1 LPTAKL
7 VTGFNPDIK
16 MDKLFVI
23 AIGGTGMR
31 CLESFTHLCG
41 TGMFDNQ
48 EIEVLTLD
56 TDQNNGNKGRVEEL
70 INLYNR
76 IKTSG
81 TAAGG
86 TANANTFFSAKLN
99 LYRFWTNYSSP
110 GRENYKNISKIST
123 GTPEQQH
130 ANQLISDLFL
140 DTKSVQEFALD
151 HGYRAQTH
159 LGSMLMYHGI
169 VEAARNIL
177 KGSAVESQERELD
190 AFMTKLQNAGASAR
204 VFIFGSVFGGTGA
217 SSIPVIPQAL
227 QDFTKIRS
235 NGNASIDFS
244 KAKFGSTLL
253 TEYFTFNKP
262 DTQQKSSKANSV
274 IADSSFFPLNSQAAL
289 QFYQSDPTVQ
299 KCYKLLYHIGW
310 PVESKKIDSHNT
322 SSQTITG
329 GSAQKNPCHI
339 TELLCACAAYDFFT
353 RKTGFE
359 SAKADYLYKAVEFKD
374 NSFNFSFDDFV
385 GNENKA
391 GEIFV
396 NKLGAFFSLAHISL
410 TRNGAAFDD
419 AGIKGFIKQFE
430 NQKLY
435 QYSTITDAECKD
447 INEYFKLF
455 AYTFKDAK
463 FIPGWL
469 YQVRNSVAPG
479 RFLFDSKAFA
489 DNPAELR
496 RLDVGTIF
504 TDEKHHWPKGGI
516 LSNRYGTFVEKLI
529 NTGPKN
535 EQKVNT
541 TKEKFLA
548 HIFNALTI
556 SQNFDIN

>member
-1 LPTAKL
+1 
-7 VTGFNPDIK
+7 

-41 TGMFDNQ
+41 IGMFDNQ
-48 EIEVLTLD
+48 EIEILTLD

-70 INLYNR
+70 IAVYNR
-76 IKTSG
+76 IKSTDV
-81 TAAGG
+81 AAGG
-86 TANANTFFSAKLN
+86 TPNANTFFSAKLN
-99 LYRFWTNYSSP
+99 LHRFFTNYSGL
-110 GRENYKNISKIST
+110 GRETYKNISKITT
-123 GTPEQQH
+123 GTPAQQK
-130 ANQLISDLFL
+130 ANKLISDLFL
-140 DTKSVQEFALD
+140 DTASVQEFALE

-169 VEAARNIL
+169 VEAARNL
-177 KGSAVESQERELD
+177 VKGTAVQSQERELD
-190 AFMTKLQNAGASAR
+190 GFITKMESAGANAR

-217 SSIPVIPQAL
+217 SSIPVIPKAL
-227 QDFTKIRS
+227 QDFVKIRS
-235 NGNASIDFS
+235 NGNSSIDFA

-253 TEYFTFNKP
+253 TEYFTFGKP
-262 DTQQKSSKANSV
+262 DDQQKKSKANSV
-274 IADSSFFPLNSQAAL
+274 IANSSFFPINSQAAL

-310 PVESKKIDSHNT
+310 PIESKKIDGYN
-322 SSQTITG
+322 SSNKTITG
-329 GSAQKNPCHI
+329 GTEQVNGCHI

-353 RKTGFE
+353 HNDGFN
-359 SAKADYLYKAVEFKD
+359 SAKAEYLYKAVEFTD

-410 TRNGAAFDD
+410 TKNGAAFNDS
-419 AGIKGFIKQFE
+419 GIKGFIKQCE
-430 NQKLY
+430 NQKLN
-435 QYSTITDAECKD
+435 QYSTISDAECKD

-463 FIPGWL
+463 FVPGWL

-479 RFLFDSKAFA
+479 RFLFHSKAFP
-489 DNPAELR
+489 DNQAELKK
-496 RLDVGTIF
+496 LDVGTIF
-504 TDEKHHWPKGGI
+504 LDEKHHWAKGG
-516 LSNRYGTFVEKLI
+516 LFGDRYDTFVSKLI
-529 NTGPKN
+529 NTDPKE

>member
-1 LPTAKL
+1 
-7 VTGFNPDIK
+7 

-31 CLESFTHLCG
+31 CLESFVHLCG
-41 TGMFDNQ
+41 IGMFDNQ

-81 TAAGG
+81 TSVPGG
-86 TANANTFFSAKLN
+86 TPNANTFFSAKLN
-99 LYRFWTNYSSP
+99 LHRFWTNYSSP
-110 GRENYKNISKIST
+110 GRENYKNITKILT
-123 GTPEQQH
+123 GTPEQQK
-130 ANQLISDLFL
+130 ANKLISDLFL
-140 DTKSVQEFALD
+140 DTGSVQEFALD

-159 LGSMLMYHGI
+159 LGSMLMYHGV

-177 KGSAVESQERELD
+177 KGTSVQSQERELD
-190 AFMTKLQNAGASAR
+190 EFMGKLQKAGANAR

-217 SSIPVIPQAL
+217 SSIPVIPTAL
-227 QDFTKIRS
+227 QDFVKIRS

-244 KAKFGSTLL
+244 KAKFGSILL

-262 DTQQKSSKANSV
+262 DDQQKSAKANSV

-310 PVESKKIDSHNT
+310 PIESKKIDGNNT
-322 SSQTITG
+322 TNQTITG
-329 GSAQKNPCHI
+329 GSEQKNACHI

-353 RKTGFE
+353 RTDGFDNV
-359 SAKADYLYKAVEFKD
+359 KADYLYKAVEFKD

-385 GNENKA
+385 GKDNKA

-396 NKLGAFFSLAHISL
+396 NKLGALFSLAHISL
-410 TRNGAAFDD
+410 TKNGAAFNDS
-419 AGIKGFIKQFE
+419 GIKGFIKQCE
-430 NQKLY
+430 NQKLQ
-435 QYSTITDAECKD
+435 QYSTISDAECKD

-455 AYTFKDAK
+455 AYTFKDAR
-463 FIPGWL
+463 FVPGWL

-479 RFLFDSKAFA
+479 RFLFDSKAFP
-489 DNPAELR
+489 DNQPELKK
-496 RLDVGTIF
+496 LDVGTIF
-504 TDEKHHWPKGGI
+504 LDEKHHWSKGGI
-516 LSNRYGTFVEKLI
+516 FGDRYGTFVEKLI
-529 NTGPKN
+529 NTKPKD

>member
-1 LPTAKL
+1 
-7 VTGFNPDIK
+7 

-41 TGMFDNQ
+41 IGMFDNQ
-48 EIEVLTLD
+48 EIEILTLD

-70 INLYNR
+70 IAVYNR
-76 IKTSG
+76 IKSTDV
-81 TAAGG
+81 AVGG
-86 TANANTFFSAKLN
+86 TPNANTFFSAKLN
-99 LYRFWTNYSSP
+99 LHRFFTNYSGL
-110 GRENYKNISKIST
+110 GRETYKNISKITT
-123 GTPEQQH
+123 GSPEQQK
-130 ANQLISDLFL
+130 ANKLISDLFL
-140 DTKSVQEFALD
+140 DTASVQEFSLE

-169 VEAARNIL
+169 VEAAKNL
-177 KGSAVESQERELD
+177 VKGTAVQSQERELD
-190 AFMTKLQNAGASAR
+190 GFITKLESAGANAR

-217 SSIPVIPQAL
+217 SSIPVIPKAL
-227 QDFTKIRS
+227 QDFVKIRS
-235 NGNASIDFS
+235 NGNSSIDFA
-244 KAKFGSTLL
+244 KAKFGATLL
-253 TEYFTFNKP
+253 TEYFTFGKP
-262 DTQQKSSKANSV
+262 DDQQKKSKANSV
-274 IADSSFFPLNSQAAL
+274 IADSSFFPINSQAAL

-310 PVESKKIDSHNT
+310 PIESKKIDGYN
-322 SSQTITG
+322 SSNKTITG
-329 GSAQKNPCHI
+329 GTEQVNGCHI

-353 RKTGFE
+353 RKDGFS
-359 SAKADYLYKAVEFKD
+359 SAKAEYLYKAVEFTD

-410 TRNGAAFDD
+410 TKNGAAFNDS
-419 AGIKGFIKQFE
+419 GIKGFIKQCE
-430 NQKLY
+430 NQKLN
-435 QYSTITDAECKD
+435 QYSTISDAECKD

-463 FIPGWL
+463 FVPGWL

-479 RFLFDSKAFA
+479 KFLFQSKSFP
-489 DNPAELR
+489 DNQVELKK
-496 RLDVGTIF
+496 LDVGTIF
-504 TDEKHHWPKGGI
+504 LDEKHHWAKGG
-516 LSNRYGTFVEKLI
+516 LFGDRYDTFVSKLI
-529 NTGPKN
+529 NTNPQD

>member
-1 LPTAKL
+1 
-7 VTGFNPDIK
+7 

-31 CLESFTHLCG
+31 CLEAFTHLCG
-41 TGMFDNQ
+41 IGMFDNQ
-48 EIEVLTLD
+48 EIEILTLD

-70 INLYNR
+70 IGLYNR
-76 IKTSG
+76 IKTTG
-81 TAAGG
+81 TSVGG
-86 TANANTFFSAKLN
+86 TPNANTFFSAKLN
-99 LYRFWTNYSSP
+99 LHRFFTNYAGP
-110 GRENYKNISKIST
+110 GRETYKDISKITT
-123 GTPEQQH
+123 GSPEQQK
-130 ANQLISDLFL
+130 ANRLISDLFL
-140 DTKSVQEFALD
+140 DNSSVQEFALD

-169 VEAARNIL
+169 IEAARNII
-177 KGSAVESQERELD
+177 KGAAVQSQERELD
-190 AFMTKLQNAGASAR
+190 TFMGKLEGAGANAR
-204 VFIFGSVFGGTGA
+204 VFIFGSIFGGTGA
-217 SSIPVIPQAL
+217 SSIPVIPKAL
-227 QDFTKIRS
+227 QDFVKIRS
-235 NGNASIDFS
+235 NGNSSIDFG

-253 TEYFTFNKP
+253 TEYFTFSKP
-262 DTQQKSSKANSV
+262 DDKQKASKANSV

-310 PVESKKIDSHNT
+310 PIESKKIDGNNT
-322 SSQTITG
+322 SNQTITG
-329 GSAQKNPCHI
+329 GSEQKNPCHI

-353 RKTGFE
+353 RNDGFN
-359 SAKADYLYKAVEFKD
+359 SAKAEYLYKAVEFKD
-374 NSFNFSFDDFV
+374 NSFNFSFDDFI
-385 GNENKA
+385 GNENKS

-410 TRNGAAFDD
+410 TKNGGAFDD
-419 AGIKGFIKQFE
+419 AGIKGFIKQCE
-430 NQKLY
+430 NQKLN

-455 AYTFKDAK
+455 AYTFKDAR
-463 FIPGWL
+463 FVPGWL

-479 RFLFDSKAFA
+479 RFLFDSKAFP
-489 DNPAELR
+489 DNPSELKK
-496 RLDVGTIF
+496 LDVGTIF
-504 TDEKHHWPKGGI
+504 LDEKHHWSKGRFF
-516 LSNRYGTFVEKLI
+516 SDRYNVFVENLI
-529 NTGPKN
+529 NTNPKE

>member
-1 LPTAKL
+1 
-7 VTGFNPDIK
+7 
-16 MDKLFVI
+16 MDKLFII

-31 CLESFTHLCG
+31 CLEAFTHLCG
-41 TGMFDNQ
+41 IGMFDNR

-81 TAAGG
+81 NTVGG
-86 TANANTFFSAKLN
+86 TPNANTFFSAKLN
-99 LYRFWTNYSSP
+99 LHRFWTNYSGP

-123 GTPEQQH
+123 GTPEQQK
-130 ANQLISDLFL
+130 ANKLISDLFL
-140 DTKSVQEFALD
+140 DTRSVQEFALE

-169 VEAARNIL
+169 VEAARNIV
-177 KGSAVESQERELD
+177 KGAAVQSQERELD
-190 AFMTKLQNAGASAR
+190 EFMAKLEKADTSCR
-204 VFIFGSVFGGTGA
+204 VFIFGSIFGGTGA
-217 SSIPVIPQAL
+217 SSIPVIPKAL
-227 QDFTKIRS
+227 QDFLKIRS
-235 NGNASIDFS
+235 NGSATIDFS

-262 DTQQKSSKANSV
+262 DDKQKANKANSV

-289 QFYQSDPTVQ
+289 QFYQGDPTVK

-310 PVESKKIDSHNT
+310 PVESKKIDNNNASN
-322 SSQTITG
+322 QTITG
-329 GSAQKNPCHI
+329 GSEQKNPCHI

-353 RKTGFE
+353 RNEGFD
-359 SAKADYLYKAVEFKD
+359 SAEADYLYKAVAFKD
-374 NSFNFSFDDFV
+374 NAFNFSFDDFV
-385 GNENKA
+385 GNENKS

-396 NKLGAFFSLAHISL
+396 NKLGAFYSLAHICL
-410 TRNGAAFDD
+410 TKNGAAADD
-419 AGIKGFIKQFE
+419 AGIKGFIRQCE
-430 NQKLY
+430 NQKLT

-447 INEYFKLF
+447 INEYFKFF
-455 AYTFKDAK
+455 AYAFKDGK

-469 YQVRNSVAPG
+469 YQVRNTVAPG
-479 RFLFDSKAFA
+479 RFLFDSKAFPS
-489 DNPAELR
+489 DQAELKN
-496 RLDVGTIF
+496 LDVGTIF
-504 TDEKHHWPKGGI
+504 TDEKHHWSKGGVFG
-516 LSNRYGTFVEKLI
+516 NRYDTFVGKLI

-548 HIFNALTI
+548 HLFNALTI

>member
-1 LPTAKL
+1 
-7 VTGFNPDIK
+7 

-41 TGMFDNQ
+41 IGMFDSK

-56 TDQNNGNKGRVEEL
+56 TDQNNGNKGRVEDL
-70 INLYNR
+70 IALYNR

-81 TAAGG
+81 TNLGG
-86 TANANTFFSAKLN
+86 TPNANTFFSAKLN
-99 LYRFWTNYSSP
+99 LHRFWTNYAAP
-110 GRENYKNISKIST
+110 GRETYKNITKIST
-123 GTPEQQH
+123 GTQEQQK
-130 ANQLISDLFL
+130 ANKLISDLFL
-140 DTKSVQEFALD
+140 DTGSVQEFALE

-169 VEAARNIL
+169 IEAARNIT
-177 KGSAVESQERELD
+177 KGSAVQSQERELD
-190 AFMTKLQNAGASAR
+190 AFMTKLAEAGANAR
-204 VFIFGSVFGGTGA
+204 VFIFGSIFGGTGA
-217 SSIPVIPQAL
+217 SSIPVMPKAL
-227 QDFTKIRS
+227 QDFVKIRS
-235 NGNASIDFS
+235 NGNTSIDFS
-244 KAKFGSTLL
+244 RAKFGSTLL

-262 DTQQKSSKANSV
+262 DDKQKSSKANSV

-310 PVESKKIDSHNT
+310 PIESKKIDGSNVSGKT
-322 SSQTITG
+322 VTG
-329 GSAQKNPCHI
+329 GSEQKNQCHI

-353 RKTGFE
+353 RSDGFN
-359 SAKADYLYKAVEFKD
+359 SSKAEYLYKAVEFKD
-374 NSFNFSFDDFV
+374 NAFNFSFDDFV
-385 GNENKA
+385 GKENKI

-410 TRNGAAFDD
+410 TKNRGAFDD
-419 AGIKGFIKQFE
+419 SGIKGFIKQCE
-430 NQKLY
+430 NQKLL
-435 QYSTITDAECKD
+435 QYSTITDTECKD
-447 INEYFKLF
+447 INEYLKLF
-455 AYTFKDAK
+455 AYTFKDAN

-469 YQVRNSVAPG
+469 YQIRNSVAPG
-479 RFLFDSKAFA
+479 KFLFNSKAFL
-489 DNPAELR
+489 DKKPELEK
-496 RLDVGTIF
+496 LDVGTIF
-504 TDEKHHWPKGGI
+504 LDEKHHWPKGKLIGGD
-516 LSNRYGTFVEKLI
+516 RYDTFVSKLI
-529 NTGPKN
+529 NTNPKD
-535 EQKVNT
+535 EQRVNT